1 MTKDKLKEY
10 FALFGGWLSTILLL
24 LQTLGLYFDWFN
36 PESIDAFV
44 AVLMASIP
52 FIIAAYGIYKN
63 TYVVTKVAKI
73 QENELK
79 EKGLK

>member
-1 MTKDKLKEY
+1 MTTDKLKEY
-10 FALFGGWLSTILLL
+10 FALFGGWLSTVLLL

-73 QENELK
+73 QEKELK
-79 EKGLK
+79 KKGLK